1 MASTLRTFLLV
12 SIAVLATTPAVPAVD
27 AAGMSLLVQDTDY
40 TLDKSKVRYGDAA
53 KFDGAKSHKVGTLRS
68 KDVYA
73 QTSERKTIDREGIK
87 PGTARYNQL
96 MKEATKSYKA
106 AVTKVAKSKSLKLM
120 VEDGGISNYD
130 YSSDVTSDVI
140 AAL

>member
-1 MASTLRTFLLV
+1 MTLALRTFVLV
-12 SIAVLATTPAVPAVD
+12 AVAVLATTPAVPAVD
-27 AAGMSLLVQDTDY
+27 AAGMPLLAQASGV
-40 TLDKSKVRYGDAA
+40 TLDKSKVRYGDAS
-53 KFDGAKSHKVGTLRS
+53 KFDATKAHKVGTLRS

-73 QTSERKTIDREGIK
+73 QTPQRKEIDREGIK

-106 AVTKVAKSKSLKLM
+106 AVKKVAKSKSLKLV
-120 VEDGGISNYD
+120 VEEGGISGYD
-130 YSSDVTSDVI
+130 VTDVTSDVI